1 MYCYVQYK
9 AEQQQLSNQKRKKKK
24 KKQPQTIYLY
34 VATGDIKKLF
44 GKIPVFL

>member
-9 AEQQQLSNQKRKKKK
+9 AEQQQLSNQKRKKKN
-24 KKQPQTIYLY
+24 KQPQTIYLY

>member
-1 MYCYVQYK
+1 MLC
-9 AEQQQLSNQKRKKKK
+9 AEKTRTTTTSQQKKKK
-24 KKQPQTIYLY
+24 KNKQPQTIYLY